1 MKEDD
6 NFIKAYYDF
15 KKTVDLTE
23 GGVMP
28 DLDNLVWYMLMGVP
42 YAPADEDASENSA
55 MKAVYQRMIILK
67 AVFVDSNKDQADDF
81 LDQGLRRYDWA
92 GQMAKIP

>member
-15 KKTVDLTE
+15 KKTVNLTE
-23 GGVMP
+23 GGVLP

-42 YAPADEDASENSA
+42 HAPLT
-55 MKAVYQRMIILK
+55 RMP
-67 AVFVDSNKDQADDF
+67 
-81 LDQGLRRYDWA
+81 RR
-92 GQMAKIP
+92 IRR